1 MGVQN
6 LMIRLL
12 LKSNLSKK
20 LSNSQKSHLLSVLAL
35 SALSEKAFAD
45 AQLEI
50 PETIEAKGY
59 LVDLTTLLKEAGVS
73 VNQIDEIISFA
84 D

>member
-1 MGVQN
+1 MSVQN
-6 LMIRLL
+6 LITRLL
-12 LKSNLSKK
+12 LTSNFSKK
-20 LSNSQKSHLLSVLAL
+20 FSNSQKSHLLSVLAL

>member
-12 LKSNLSKK
+12 LTSNLSKK
-20 LSNSQKSHLLSVLAL
+20 FSNSQKSHLLSILAL

-45 AQLEI
+45 A
-50 PETIEAKGY
+50 
-59 LVDLTTLLKEAGVS
+59 
-73 VNQIDEIISFA
+73 
-84 D
+84 